1 MAVSKATA
9 LLKGRDYVI
18 PDDIAYMYK
27 DVFAHRLILSSN
39 ARINNLTS
47 EEILDE
53 IFNSVKLPSLEP

>member
-1 MAVSKATA
+1 MAVSKSTA

-39 ARINNLTS
+39 AKINNMTA
-47 EEILDE
+47 EQILDE
-53 IFNSVKLPSLEP
+53 IFDSVKQPSLEP